1 MTIRIFES
9 KILEIKSLNPSVK
22 YLKFSLP
29 KNFEFKAGQ
38 YVSLSVFIDG
48 KKFRIPYSLATTPGN
63 KFAEFYIK
71 LVKNGK
77 SSNFIKTLKE
87 GDKIELFG
95 PIGKF
100 IIDENSKKKDL
111 IFISTGTGIT
121 PFISMISTLLK
132 QGFKRKIILLKGFRN
147 KDETLYEKGF
157 SELQK
162 NFRNFEFHNILSQP
176 ENKNFKD
183 RGYVQ
188 DFLGKYIPKNFQGDF
203 YLCGRKKIVKN
214 VAKKLEDKGVEKSRI
229 FFDKY
234 N

>member
-1 MTIRIFES
+1 MAIRIFES
-9 KILEIKSLNPSVK
+9 KILEIKYLNPYVK

-38 YVSLSVFIDG
+38 YVSLSVFVDG
-48 KKFRIPYSLATTPGN
+48 KKLRVPYSLATVPNN

-87 GDKIELFG
+87 GDKLELFG

-100 IIDENSKKKDL
+100 IVNEDSKDDDL

-121 PFISMISTLLK
+121 PFISMIPALLK
-132 QGFKRKIILLKGFRN
+132 EGFKHKIILLKGFRN
-147 KDETLYEKGF
+147 KDERLYEKGF

-162 NFRNFEFHNILSQP
+162 KYSNFEFHNILSQP
-176 ENKNFKD
+176 KNKDFKD
-183 RGYVQ
+183 KGYVQ
-188 DFLGKYIPKNFQGDF
+188 DFLDKYTPKSFQGDF

-214 VAKKLEDKGVEKSRI
+214 MVKKLEDKGIEKKRI
-229 FFDKY
+229 FF
-234 N
+234 